1 MKFIKILLLS
11 AILSSRIFA
20 CALCALYTPTAH
32 VSITPAAQDGRI
44 VSLHF
49 SWLFSKNFTD
59 VIMQTYDIN
68 SNGKLESDELA
79 EITKAMTDYLE
90 PKNYLCEAE
99 FYDQAPKN
107 AKPALSN
114 LVGTQIKGNFKNA
127 KSLIKKGKL
136 AFEFDQKVGFELRND
151 RVLKISINDDQ
162 GFFNFKMLDEKPINL
177 GEGFVAKPNSNLA
190 TTFIE
195 FSGEKPKIADKKP
208 LDRGVPTA
216 DAEQIDLGAGEQ
228 SLIALE
234 EEKLAI
240 DKQVKQLGVGRSHQ
254 RSVGDIVSDATA
266 EAQKNA
272 AASDTLAQIN
282 KAGAAKDAAQ
292 AKNDR
297 SNSNLLGGEG
307 SASAPQKSGGA
318 SSAASGEIN
327 LAKSRDLDE
336 ISSALGKNGSSAA
349 LAKSNAGSVNL
360 AQNAQ
365 NGDASNSA
373 ASSSGSANL
382 TQSSDKDT
390 DKFHA
395 SSVSGPSGS
404 AQEGAGEAT
413 RLKENTANGAQE
425 IKGGLID
432 GEDVA
437 NEPQDEVIS
446 NEPHEET
453 ALGFVAQKTVDFMKS
468 LKTAFRAS
476 SEQASASTILWVLAL
491 SFIYGFFHAAGPGHA
506 KLLTASYFLAHGGSY
521 VKAFGFALKIGLLHV
536 LGALVL
542 VSASMFVLQNV
553 AGLVSAN
560 SASITTKI
568 SALLIIV
575 ITALIIYDKARRVRS
590 GARHDAGCSCAACA
604 SSAYGASA
612 GLKGAGA
619 ASAKNVADAASKTY
633 KFSEFKAFSADA
645 ASPSDAKNSYGAL
658 NLRGTS
664 LGLKENRVAS
674 ELAERS
680 NFTNSNPPRNSAV
693 SNGGERGRE
702 WLIAL
707 AAALV
712 PCPGTIL
719 IFVLAFSLGSFALSV
734 ASALFIGL
742 GMSVVIFLA
751 ALFGAKANELSST
764 KRLVGLKLYVE
775 FAGLFVMFGLGI
787 FMYFISDRMSVL

>member
-11 AILSSRIFA
+11 AIFSSRIFA

-32 VSITPAAQDGRI
+32 VSITPVAQDGKI

-49 SWLFSKNFTD
+49 SWLFSQNFTD

-68 SNGKLESDELA
+68 SNGKLENSELA
-79 EITKAMTDYLE
+79 EITKAMTDYLT

-127 KSLIKKGKL
+127 ISLVKKGRL
-136 AFEFDQKVGFELRND
+136 VFEFDQKVGFELQNN

-162 GFFNFKMLDEKPINL
+162 GFFNFKMLDDKPINL

-208 LDRGVPTA
+208 PISGAPNS
-216 DAEQIDLGAGEQ
+216 DLAQDDLASSQQ
-228 SLIALE
+228 SLAGSE
-234 EEKLAI
+234 DKLAQSRQT
-240 DKQVKQLGVGRSHQ
+240 KPNASSARRSNQ
-254 RSVGDIVSDATA
+254 RSVGDIVSEAAA
-266 EAQKNA
+266 EAQKNI
-272 AASDTLAQIN
+272 AASDALAQIN
-282 KAGAAKDAAQ
+282 KTAKKDAQ
-292 AKNDR
+292 AKD
-297 SNSNLLGGEG
+297 GP
-307 SASAPQKSGGA
+307 A
-318 SSAASGEIN
+318 
-327 LAKSRDLDE
+327 
-336 ISSALGKNGSSAA
+336 
-349 LAKSNAGSVNL
+349 
-360 AQNAQ
+360 
-365 NGDASNSA
+365 NSA
-373 ASSSGSANL
+373 ASVDKDAGENFAARRDNSLNSTQNFATPPEESSLNLVQNSASKNGAASGSSDI
-382 TQSSDKDT
+382 SSEQHK
-390 DKFHA
+390 
-395 SSVSGPSGS
+395 
-404 AQEGAGEAT
+404 
-413 RLKENTANGAQE
+413 
-425 IKGGLID
+425 
-432 GEDVA
+432 
-437 NEPQDEVIS
+437 
-446 NEPHEET
+446 ET
-453 ALGFVAQKTVDFMKS
+453 ALGFVAQKTMDFMKS

-476 SEQASASTILWVLAL
+476 SEHASASTILWVLAL

-553 AGLVSAN
+553 AGIVSAN

-568 SALLIIV
+568 SALLIII

-590 GARHDAGCSCAACA
+590 GAGHDAGCSCAACA
-604 SSAYGASA
+604 SAANTAETDAHLKNTAFANA
-612 GLKGAGA
+612 GNSAGA
-619 ASAKNVADAASKTY
+619 ASKSY
-633 KFSEFKAFSADA
+633 KFSKFNIQSGESAQYLDTQNLDA
-645 ASPSDAKNSYGAL
+645 ATAELNSDSNLAANLEENSSSQNKQKQTL
-658 NLRGTS
+658 NS
-664 LGLKENRVAS
+664 
-674 ELAERS
+674 
-680 NFTNSNPPRNSAV
+680 TNSKNQTSSRSLQNGATG
-693 SNGGERGRE
+693 GGERGRE

-734 ASALFIGL
+734 ASALFIGF

-751 ALFGAKANELSST
+751 ALFGAKANELSS
-764 KRLVGLKLYVE
+764 KRLVSLKLYIE

-787 FMYFISDRMSVL
+787 FMYFISDTLRIL

>member
-11 AILSSRIFA
+11 AIFSSRIFA

-32 VSITPAAQDGRI
+32 VSITPVAQDGKI

-49 SWLFSKNFTD
+49 SWLFSQNFTD

-68 SNGKLESDELA
+68 SNGKLENSELT
-79 EITKAMTDYLE
+79 EITKAMTDYLT

-127 KSLIKKGKL
+127 ISLVKKGRL
-136 AFEFDQKVGFELRND
+136 VFEFDQKVGFELRNG

-162 GFFNFKMLDEKPINL
+162 GFFNFKMLDDKPINL

-208 LDRGVPTA
+208 LISSAPNS
-216 DAEQIDLGAGEQ
+216 DLAQYDLASSEQ
-228 SLIALE
+228 SLASSE
-234 EEKLAI
+234 DKLAQGGQ
-240 DKQVKQLGVGRSHQ
+240 DKPNASSARRSNQ
-254 RSVGDIVSDATA
+254 RSVGDIVSEATA
-266 EAQKNA
+266 QAQKNI
-272 AASDTLAQIN
+272 AASDALAQIN
-282 KAGAAKDAAQ
+282 KAAKKNAQ
-292 AKNDR
+292 AKGGPVNSDR
-297 SNSNLLGGEG
+297 LNSESLEAAAKNSENAAPLGDNSNLAQNGGDR
-307 SASAPQKSGGA
+307 SAEINFNKSTN
-318 SSAASGEIN
+318 SAAPADKGAGENFAARRDNSLNSAHSTQN
-327 LAKSRDLDE
+327 LATPPEESSLNLEQNSTSKNGATSGSDE
-336 ISSALGKNGSSAA
+336 ISSEQHKE
-349 LAKSNAGSVNL
+349 
-360 AQNAQ
+360 
-365 NGDASNSA
+365 
-373 ASSSGSANL
+373 
-382 TQSSDKDT
+382 
-390 DKFHA
+390 
-395 SSVSGPSGS
+395 VS
-404 AQEGAGEAT
+404 
-413 RLKENTANGAQE
+413 
-425 IKGGLID
+425 
-432 GEDVA
+432 
-437 NEPQDEVIS
+437 
-446 NEPHEET
+446 
-453 ALGFVAQKTVDFMKS
+453 LGFVAQKTMDFMKS

-476 SEQASASTILWVLAL
+476 SEHASASTILWVLAL

-553 AGLVSAN
+553 AGIVSAN

-575 ITALIIYDKARRVRS
+575 ITALIIYDKVRRVRS
-590 GARHDAGCSCAACA
+590 GVSHDAGCSCAACA
-604 SSAYGASA
+604 SAANTAETDAHLKNTAFTNA
-612 GLKGAGA
+612 GD
-619 ASAKNVADAASKTY
+619 SADAASKSY
-633 KFSEFKAFSADA
+633 KFSKFNIQSGESAQYLDTQNLGA
-645 ASPSDAKNSYGAL
+645 TTAELNSDSNLTASLEENSSSQNGQKQAL
-658 NLRGTS
+658 NSANLKNQTS
-664 LGLKENRVAS
+664 S
-674 ELAERS
+674 RS
-680 NFTNSNPPRNSAV
+680 LQNGATG
-693 SNGGERGRE
+693 GGEKGRE

-734 ASALFIGL
+734 ASALFIGF

-751 ALFGAKANELSST
+751 ALFGAKANELSS
-764 KRLVGLKLYVE
+764 KRLVSLKLYIE

-787 FMYFISDRMSVL
+787 FMYFISDTLRIL

>member
-1 MKFIKILLLS
+1 MKFIKILILS
-11 AILSSRIFA
+11 AIFSSRIFA

-32 VSITPAAQDGRI
+32 VSITPVAQDGKI

-49 SWLFSKNFTD
+49 SWLFSQNFTD

-68 SNGKLESDELA
+68 SNGKLENSELA
-79 EITKAMTDYLE
+79 EITKAMTDYLT

-127 KSLIKKGKL
+127 ISLVKKGRL
-136 AFEFDQKVGFELRND
+136 VFEFDQKVGFELHNN

-162 GFFNFKMLDEKPINL
+162 GFFNFKMLDDKPINL

-208 LDRGVPTA
+208 PISSA
-216 DAEQIDLGAGEQ
+216 PNSDLAQDSLASSEQ
-228 SLIALE
+228 SLVDSE
-234 EEKLAI
+234 DKLAQGGQA
-240 DKQVKQLGVGRSHQ
+240 KPNSSSARRSNQ
-254 RSVGDIVSDATA
+254 RSVGDIVSEAAA
-266 EAQKNA
+266 EAQKNI

-282 KAGAAKDAAQ
+282 KATKKDVQ
-292 AKNDR
+292 AKGGPV
-297 SNSNLLGGEG
+297 NSATLTD
-307 SASAPQKSGGA
+307 KGA
-318 SSAASGEIN
+318 GQN
-327 LAKSRDLDE
+327 LAARRDNSLNSAHSTRNFATPSE
-336 ISSALGKNGSSAA
+336 ESSL
-349 LAKSNAGSVNL
+349 NL
-360 AQNAQ
+360 AQNNADK
-365 NGDASNSA
+365 NGA
-373 ASSSGSANL
+373 ASDSDNISSE
-382 TQSSDKDT
+382 QHK
-390 DKFHA
+390 
-395 SSVSGPSGS
+395 
-404 AQEGAGEAT
+404 
-413 RLKENTANGAQE
+413 
-425 IKGGLID
+425 
-432 GEDVA
+432 
-437 NEPQDEVIS
+437 
-446 NEPHEET
+446 ET
-453 ALGFVAQKTVDFMKS
+453 ALGFVAQKTMDFMKS

-476 SEQASASTILWVLAL
+476 SEHASASTILWVLAL

-553 AGLVSAN
+553 AGIVSAN

-590 GARHDAGCSCAACA
+590 GAHHDAGCSCAACA
-604 SSAYGASA
+604 SAANTAETDAHLKNTAFANTRNSAH
-612 GLKGAGA
+612 
-619 ASAKNVADAASKTY
+619 AASKSY
-633 KFSEFKAFSADA
+633 KFSKFNIQNGESAQYLDA
-645 ASPSDAKNSYGAL
+645 ENSGAATAELNSDSNLTANLEENSSSQNGKKQAL
-658 NLRGTS
+658 NSTNFKKQTS
-664 LGLKENRVAS
+664 S
-674 ELAERS
+674 RS
-680 NFTNSNPPRNSAV
+680 LQNGATS
-693 SNGGERGRE
+693 GGEKGRE

-734 ASALFIGL
+734 ASALFIGF

-751 ALFGAKANELSST
+751 ALFGAKANELSS
-764 KRLVGLKLYVE
+764 KRLVSLKLYIE
-775 FAGLFVMFGLGI
+775 FAGLFMMFGLGV
-787 FMYFISDRMSVL
+787 FMYFISDTLRIL

>member
-1 MKFIKILLLS
+1 MKFIKILILS
-11 AILSSRIFA
+11 AIFSSRIFA

-32 VSITPAAQDGRI
+32 VSITPVAQDGKI

-49 SWLFSKNFTD
+49 SWLFSQNFTD

-68 SNGKLESDELA
+68 SNGKLENSELA
-79 EITKAMTDYLE
+79 EITKAMTDYLS

-127 KSLIKKGKL
+127 ISLVKRGRL
-136 AFEFDQKVGFELRND
+136 VFEFDQKVGFELRNG

-162 GFFNFKMLDEKPINL
+162 GFFNFKMLDDKPINL

-195 FSGEKPKIADKKP
+195 FSGEKPKIADKKSP
-208 LDRGVPTA
+208 ISSAPNS
-216 DAEQIDLGAGEQ
+216 DLAQDSLASSEQ
-228 SLIALE
+228 SLAGSE
-234 EEKLAI
+234 DKLAQGGQG
-240 DKQVKQLGVGRSHQ
+240 KPNASSARRSNQ
-254 RSVGDIVSDATA
+254 RSVGDIVSEAAA
-266 EAQKNA
+266 EAQKNI

-282 KAGAAKDAAQ
+282 KAAKKNAQ
-292 AKNDR
+292 AKGGPANSDR
-297 SNSNLLGGEG
+297 LKSESLEAAAKNSENAAPLGDNSNLAQNGGDRSAAINFNKSTNSAAPVDKGVSENFAARRDNSLNSAHSTQNLVTPPEESSLNLAQN
-307 SASAPQKSGGA
+307 SASKNGA
-318 SSAASGEIN
+318 TSDS
-327 LAKSRDLDE
+327 DE
-336 ISSALGKNGSSAA
+336 ISSEQHKE
-349 LAKSNAGSVNL
+349 
-360 AQNAQ
+360 
-365 NGDASNSA
+365 
-373 ASSSGSANL
+373 
-382 TQSSDKDT
+382 
-390 DKFHA
+390 
-395 SSVSGPSGS
+395 VS
-404 AQEGAGEAT
+404 
-413 RLKENTANGAQE
+413 
-425 IKGGLID
+425 
-432 GEDVA
+432 
-437 NEPQDEVIS
+437 
-446 NEPHEET
+446 
-453 ALGFVAQKTVDFMKS
+453 LGFVAQKTMDFMKS

-476 SEQASASTILWVLAL
+476 SEHASASTILWVLAL

-553 AGLVSAN
+553 AGIVSAN

-590 GARHDAGCSCAACA
+590 GVSHDAGCSCAACA
-604 SSAYGASA
+604 SVAKTAETDARLKNTAFANAGNSAH
-612 GLKGAGA
+612 
-619 ASAKNVADAASKTY
+619 AASKSY
-633 KFSEFKAFSADA
+633 KFSKFSIQSGESAQYLDTENLGA
-645 ASPSDAKNSYGAL
+645 ATAELNSDSNLAANLQKNSSSQNEQKKAL
-658 NLRGTS
+658 NSANFKNQTS
-664 LGLKENRVAS
+664 S
-674 ELAERS
+674 RS
-680 NFTNSNPPRNSAV
+680 LQNGATG
-693 SNGGERGRE
+693 GGEKGRE

-734 ASALFIGL
+734 ASALFIGF

-751 ALFGAKANELSST
+751 ALFGAKANELSS
-764 KRLVGLKLYVE
+764 KRLVSLKLYVE
-775 FAGLFVMFGLGI
+775 FLGLFVMFGLGI
-787 FMYFISDRMSVL
+787 FMYFLSDNLRVL

>member
-11 AILSSRIFA
+11 AIFSSRIFA

-32 VSITPAAQDGRI
+32 VSITPVAQDGKI

-49 SWLFSKNFTD
+49 SWLFSQNFTD

-68 SNGKLESDELA
+68 SNGKLENSELA
-79 EITKAMTDYLE
+79 EITKAMTDYLT

-127 KSLIKKGKL
+127 ISLVKKGRL
-136 AFEFDQKVGFELRND
+136 VFEFDQKVGFELRNN

-162 GFFNFKMLDEKPINL
+162 GFFNFKMLDDKPINL

-195 FSGEKPKIADKKP
+195 FSGEKPKIADKKLP
-208 LDRGVPTA
+208 ISSAPNS
-216 DAEQIDLGAGEQ
+216 DLAQDSLASSEQ
-228 SLIALE
+228 SLADSE
-234 EEKLAI
+234 NKLAQGGQA
-240 DKQVKQLGVGRSHQ
+240 KPNSSSARRSNQ
-254 RSVGDIVSDATA
+254 RSVGDIVSEATA
-266 EAQKNA
+266 EAQKNI

-282 KAGAAKDAAQ
+282 KAAKKDAQ
-292 AKNDR
+292 AKG
-297 SNSNLLGGEG
+297 SPANSAAPEDKGVSENFAARRDNSLNSAHSTQNLATPPEESSLNLARN
-307 SASAPQKSGGA
+307 SASKNGA
-318 SSAASGEIN
+318 TSDS
-327 LAKSRDLDE
+327 DE
-336 ISSALGKNGSSAA
+336 ISSEQHKE
-349 LAKSNAGSVNL
+349 
-360 AQNAQ
+360 
-365 NGDASNSA
+365 
-373 ASSSGSANL
+373 
-382 TQSSDKDT
+382 
-390 DKFHA
+390 
-395 SSVSGPSGS
+395 VS
-404 AQEGAGEAT
+404 
-413 RLKENTANGAQE
+413 
-425 IKGGLID
+425 
-432 GEDVA
+432 
-437 NEPQDEVIS
+437 
-446 NEPHEET
+446 
-453 ALGFVAQKTVDFMKS
+453 LGFVAQKTMDFMKS

-476 SEQASASTILWVLAL
+476 SEHASASTILWVLAL

-590 GARHDAGCSCAACA
+590 GAGHDAGCSCAACA
-604 SSAYGASA
+604 SAANTAETDAHLKNTAFANA
-612 GLKGAGA
+612 GDSAGA
-619 ASAKNVADAASKTY
+619 ASKSY
-633 KFSEFKAFSADA
+633 KFSKFKTPSGESAQYL
-645 ASPSDAKNSYGAL
+645 DAKNLGAATAESNSDSNLAANLEENSSSQNEQKQAL
-658 NLRGTS
+658 NSANLKNQTS
-664 LGLKENRVAS
+664 S
-674 ELAERS
+674 RS
-680 NFTNSNPPRNSAV
+680 LQNGATY
-693 SNGGERGRE
+693 GGERGRE

-734 ASALFIGL
+734 ASALFIGF

-751 ALFGAKANELSST
+751 ALFGAKANELSS
-764 KRLVGLKLYVE
+764 KRLISLKLYVE
-775 FAGLFVMFGLGI
+775 FAGLFVMFGLGV
-787 FMYFISDRMSVL
+787 FMYFISDTLRIL

>member
-11 AILSSRIFA
+11 AIFSSRIFA

-32 VSITPAAQDGRI
+32 VSITPVAQDGKI

-49 SWLFSKNFTD
+49 SWLFSQNFTD

-68 SNGKLESDELA
+68 SNGKLENSELA
-79 EITKAMTDYLE
+79 EITKAMTDYLT

-127 KSLIKKGKL
+127 ISLVKKGRL
-136 AFEFDQKVGFELRND
+136 VFEFDQKVGFELQNN

-162 GFFNFKMLDEKPINL
+162 GFFNFKMLDDKPINL

-208 LDRGVPTA
+208 PISSAPNSDLAQSGVA
-216 DAEQIDLGAGEQ
+216 SSEQ
-228 SLIALE
+228 SLAGSE
-234 EEKLAI
+234 DKLAQGEQT
-240 DKQVKQLGVGRSHQ
+240 KPNASSARRTNQ
-254 RSVGDIVSDATA
+254 RSVGDIVSEAAA
-266 EAQKNA
+266 EAQKNI

-282 KAGAAKDAAQ
+282 KAAKKDAQ
-292 AKNDR
+292 AKGDPV
-297 SNSNLLGGEG
+297 NSAEPADKDAGKNLTARRDNSLN
-307 SASAPQKSGGA
+307 SAHSTQ
-318 SSAASGEIN
+318 N
-327 LAKSRDLDE
+327 LATPPE
-336 ISSALGKNGSSAA
+336 ESSL
-349 LAKSNAGSVNL
+349 NL
-360 AQNAQ
+360 AQNSASK
-365 NGDASNSA
+365 NGA
-373 ASSSGSANL
+373 ASGSGDISSEP
-382 TQSSDKDT
+382 QK
-390 DKFHA
+390 
-395 SSVSGPSGS
+395 
-404 AQEGAGEAT
+404 EAT
-413 RLKENTANGAQE
+413 
-425 IKGGLID
+425 
-432 GEDVA
+432 
-437 NEPQDEVIS
+437 
-446 NEPHEET
+446 
-453 ALGFVAQKTVDFMKS
+453 LGFVAQKTMDFMKS

-476 SEQASASTILWVLAL
+476 SEHASASTILWVLAL

-590 GARHDAGCSCAACA
+590 GVSHDAGCSCAACA
-604 SSAYGASA
+604 SAANTAETGARLKNTAFTNAGDSAH
-612 GLKGAGA
+612 
-619 ASAKNVADAASKTY
+619 AASKSY
-633 KFSEFKAFSADA
+633 KFSKFSTQSGKSAQYL
-645 ASPSDAKNSYGAL
+645 DAKNLGAAAESNSDLNLNGNPEENSSSQNEQKQAL
-658 NLRGTS
+658 NSANLKKQTS
-664 LGLKENRVAS
+664 S
-674 ELAERS
+674 RS
-680 NFTNSNPPRNSAV
+680 LQNGATS
-693 SNGGERGRE
+693 GGEKGRE

-751 ALFGAKANELSST
+751 ALFGAKANELSS
-764 KRLVGLKLYVE
+764 KRLVSLKLYIE
-775 FAGLFVMFGLGI
+775 FAGLFVMFGLGV
-787 FMYFISDRMSVL
+787 FMYFISDTLRIL

>member
-11 AILSSRIFA
+11 AIFSSRIFA

-32 VSITPAAQDGRI
+32 VSITPVAQDGKI

-49 SWLFSKNFTD
+49 SWLFSQNFTD

-68 SNGKLESDELA
+68 SNGKLENSELA
-79 EITKAMTDYLE
+79 EITKAMTDYLT

-127 KSLIKKGKL
+127 ISLVKKGRL
-136 AFEFDQKVGFELRND
+136 VFEFDQKVGFELRNN

-162 GFFNFKMLDEKPINL
+162 GFFNFKMLDDKPINL

-208 LDRGVPTA
+208 PISSVPNS
-216 DAEQIDLGAGEQ
+216 DLAQDSLASSQQ
-228 SLIALE
+228 SLAGSE
-234 EEKLAI
+234 DKLA
-240 DKQVKQLGVGRSHQ
+240 QGRQTKPNASSARRSNQ
-254 RSVGDIVSDATA
+254 RSVGDIVSEAAA
-266 EAQKNA
+266 EAQKNI
-272 AASDTLAQIN
+272 AASDALAQIN
-282 KAGAAKDAAQ
+282 KAAKKDAQ
-292 AKNDR
+292 AKGGPA
-297 SNSNLLGGEG
+297 NSTALADKGAGENFAARRDNSLN
-307 SASAPQKSGGA
+307 SAHSTQ
-318 SSAASGEIN
+318 N
-327 LAKSRDLDE
+327 LATPPE
-336 ISSALGKNGSSAA
+336 ESSL
-349 LAKSNAGSVNL
+349 NL
-360 AQNAQ
+360 AQNSADK
-365 NGDASNSA
+365 NGA
-373 ASSSGSANL
+373 ASDSDNISSE
-382 TQSSDKDT
+382 QHK
-390 DKFHA
+390 
-395 SSVSGPSGS
+395 
-404 AQEGAGEAT
+404 
-413 RLKENTANGAQE
+413 
-425 IKGGLID
+425 
-432 GEDVA
+432 
-437 NEPQDEVIS
+437 
-446 NEPHEET
+446 ET
-453 ALGFVAQKTVDFMKS
+453 ALGFVAQKTMDFMKS

-476 SEQASASTILWVLAL
+476 SEHASASTILWVLAL

-553 AGLVSAN
+553 AGIVSAN

-590 GARHDAGCSCAACA
+590 GAHHDAGCSCAACA
-604 SSAYGASA
+604 SAANTAETDAHLKNTAFANA
-612 GLKGAGA
+612 GNSAGA
-619 ASAKNVADAASKTY
+619 ASKSY
-633 KFSEFKAFSADA
+633 KFSKFKTPSGESAQYLDTENSGA
-645 ASPSDAKNSYGAL
+645 ATEELNSNS
-658 NLRGTS
+658 NLTANCD
-664 LGLKENRVAS
+664 ENAS
-674 ELAERS
+674 ENAQNEVS
-680 NFTNSNPPRNSAV
+680 NFINSKAAAHKTSSRSLQNGATD
-693 SNGGERGRE
+693 GGEKGRE

-734 ASALFIGL
+734 ASALFIGF

-751 ALFGAKANELSST
+751 ALFGAKANELSS
-764 KRLVGLKLYVE
+764 KQLVSLKLYIE
-775 FAGLFVMFGLGI
+775 FAGLFVMFGLGV
-787 FMYFISDRMSVL
+787 FMYFISDTLRIL

>member
-11 AILSSRIFA
+11 AIFSSRIFA

-32 VSITPAAQDGRI
+32 VSITPVAQDGKI

-49 SWLFSKNFTD
+49 SWLFSQNFTD

-68 SNGKLESDELA
+68 SNGKLENSELA
-79 EITKAMTDYLE
+79 EITKAMTDYLT

-127 KSLIKKGKL
+127 ISLVKKGRL
-136 AFEFDQKVGFELRND
+136 MFEFDQKVGFELRNN

-162 GFFNFKMLDEKPINL
+162 GFFNFKMLDDKPINL

-208 LDRGVPTA
+208 PISSA
-216 DAEQIDLGAGEQ
+216 PNSDLAQDSLASSQQ
-228 SLIALE
+228 SLAGSE
-234 EEKLAI
+234 SKLAQSEQT
-240 DKQVKQLGVGRSHQ
+240 KPNASSARRSNQ
-254 RSVGDIVSDATA
+254 RSVGDIVSEAAA
-266 EAQKNA
+266 EAQKNI

-282 KAGAAKDAAQ
+282 KAAKKDAQ
-292 AKNDR
+292 AKGGPA
-297 SNSNLLGGEG
+297 NSTAPAYKGVSENFAAIRDDSLN
-307 SASAPQKSGGA
+307 SAHSTQ
-318 SSAASGEIN
+318 N
-327 LAKSRDLDE
+327 LATPPDE
-336 ISSALGKNGSSAA
+336 SSL
-349 LAKSNAGSVNL
+349 NL
-360 AQNAQ
+360 AQNSASK
-365 NGDASNSA
+365 NGA
-373 ASSSGSANL
+373 ASGSGEISSE
-382 TQSSDKDT
+382 QHD
-390 DKFHA
+390 
-395 SSVSGPSGS
+395 
-404 AQEGAGEAT
+404 
-413 RLKENTANGAQE
+413 
-425 IKGGLID
+425 
-432 GEDVA
+432 
-437 NEPQDEVIS
+437 
-446 NEPHEET
+446 ET
-453 ALGFVAQKTVDFMKS
+453 ALGFVAQKTMDFMKS

-476 SEQASASTILWVLAL
+476 SEHASASTILWVLAL

-553 AGLVSAN
+553 AGIVSAN

-590 GARHDAGCSCAACA
+590 GAHHDAGCSCAACA
-604 SSAYGASA
+604 SAANTSETGAHLKNTAFTNAGDSAH
-612 GLKGAGA
+612 
-619 ASAKNVADAASKTY
+619 AASKSY
-633 KFSEFKAFSADA
+633 KFSKFNIQSDESAQHLDTE
-645 ASPSDAKNSYGAL
+645 NSGATTAELNSNL
-658 NLRGTS
+658 NLNAS
-664 LGLKENRVAS
+664 LEENS
-674 ELAERS
+674 SSQNKQKQTL
-680 NFTNSNPPRNSAV
+680 NSANLKNQT
-693 SNGGERGRE
+693 SSHSLQNGATYGGERGRE

-719 IFVLAFSLGSFALSV
+719 IFVLAFSLGSFVLSV
-734 ASALFIGL
+734 ASALFIGF

-751 ALFGAKANELSST
+751 ALFGAKANELSS
-764 KRLVGLKLYVE
+764 KRLVSLKLYVE
-775 FAGLFVMFGLGI
+775 FLGLFVMFGLGI
-787 FMYFISDRMSVL
+787 FMYFISDSLRIL

>member
-11 AILSSRIFA
+11 AIFSSRIFA

-32 VSITPAAQDGRI
+32 VSITPVAQDGKI

-49 SWLFSKNFTD
+49 SWLFSQNFTD

-68 SNGKLESDELA
+68 SNGKLENSELV
-79 EITKAMTDYLE
+79 EITKAMTDYLT

-127 KSLIKKGKL
+127 ISLVKKGRL
-136 AFEFDQKVGFELRND
+136 VFEFDQKVGFELRNG

-162 GFFNFKMLDEKPINL
+162 GFFNFKMLDDKPINL

-208 LDRGVPTA
+208 PISGAPNS
-216 DAEQIDLGAGEQ
+216 DLTQSELTSSEQ
-228 SLIALE
+228 SLAGSE
-234 EEKLAI
+234 DKLAQGGQG
-240 DKQVKQLGVGRSHQ
+240 KPNASSARRSNQ
-254 RSVGDIVSDATA
+254 RSVGDIVSEAA
-266 EAQKNA
+266 VEAQKNI
-272 AASDTLAQIN
+272 AASDALAQIN
-282 KAGAAKDAAQ
+282 KAAKKDAQ
-292 AKNDR
+292 AKGGPA
-297 SNSNLLGGEG
+297 NSTAPADKGAGENFAAIRDNSLNSAHSTQNLATPPEESSLNLAQN
-307 SASAPQKSGGA
+307 SASKNGA
-318 SSAASGEIN
+318 TSDS
-327 LAKSRDLDE
+327 DE
-336 ISSALGKNGSSAA
+336 ISSEQHKE
-349 LAKSNAGSVNL
+349 
-360 AQNAQ
+360 
-365 NGDASNSA
+365 
-373 ASSSGSANL
+373 
-382 TQSSDKDT
+382 
-390 DKFHA
+390 
-395 SSVSGPSGS
+395 VS
-404 AQEGAGEAT
+404 
-413 RLKENTANGAQE
+413 
-425 IKGGLID
+425 
-432 GEDVA
+432 
-437 NEPQDEVIS
+437 
-446 NEPHEET
+446 
-453 ALGFVAQKTVDFMKS
+453 LGFVAQKTMDFMKS

-476 SEQASASTILWVLAL
+476 SEHASASTILWVLAL

-521 VKAFGFALKIGLLHV
+521 IKAFGFALKIGLLHV

-553 AGLVSAN
+553 AGIVSAN

-590 GARHDAGCSCAACA
+590 GAHHNTGCSCAACA
-604 SSAYGASA
+604 SAANTAETDVRLKNTAFTNARDSAH
-612 GLKGAGA
+612 
-619 ASAKNVADAASKTY
+619 AASKSY
-633 KFSEFKAFSADA
+633 KFSKFNIQSGESAQYL
-645 ASPSDAKNSYGAL
+645 DAKNLGATAAESNSDLNLNENPEENSPSQNEQKQAL
-658 NLRGTS
+658 NSANLKNQTS
-664 LGLKENRVAS
+664 SRSLQNGAS
-674 ELAERS
+674 G
-680 NFTNSNPPRNSAV
+680 
-693 SNGGERGRE
+693 GGEKGRE

-734 ASALFIGL
+734 ASALFIGF

-751 ALFGAKANELSST
+751 ALFGAKANELSS
-764 KRLVGLKLYVE
+764 KRLVSLKLYVE
-775 FAGLFVMFGLGI
+775 FAGLFVMFGLGV
-787 FMYFISDRMSVL
+787 FMYFISDTLRIL

>member
-11 AILSSRIFA
+11 AIFSSRIFA

-32 VSITPAAQDGRI
+32 VSITPVAQDGKI

-49 SWLFSKNFTD
+49 SWLFSQNFTD

-68 SNGKLESDELA
+68 SNGKLENSELA
-79 EITKAMTDYLE
+79 EITKAMTDYLT

-127 KSLIKKGKL
+127 ISLVKKGRL
-136 AFEFDQKVGFELRND
+136 VFEFDQKVGFELRNN

-162 GFFNFKMLDEKPINL
+162 GFFNFKMLDDKPINL

-208 LDRGVPTA
+208 PISSALNS
-216 DAEQIDLGAGEQ
+216 DLARDGLVSSEQ
-228 SLIALE
+228 SLVDSE
-234 EEKLAI
+234 DKLAQGGQA
-240 DKQVKQLGVGRSHQ
+240 KPNASSARRSNQ
-254 RSVGDIVSDATA
+254 RSVGDIVSEAAA
-266 EAQKNA
+266 EAQKNI
-272 AASDTLAQIN
+272 AASDTIAQIN
-282 KAGAAKDAAQ
+282 KAAKKDAQ
-292 AKNDR
+292 AK
-297 SNSNLLGGEG
+297 GGP
-307 SASAPQKSGGA
+307 ANSAP
-318 SSAASGEIN
+318 SADKDAGQN
-327 LAKSRDLDE
+327 LAARRDNSLN
-336 ISSALGKNGSSAA
+336 SAHSTQN
-349 LAKSNAGSVNL
+349 LATPPEESPLNL
-360 AQNAQ
+360 AQNNASK
-365 NGDASNSA
+365 NGA
-373 ASSSGSANL
+373 AFDSDNISSEP
-382 TQSSDKDT
+382 QK
-390 DKFHA
+390 
-395 SSVSGPSGS
+395 
-404 AQEGAGEAT
+404 EAT
-413 RLKENTANGAQE
+413 
-425 IKGGLID
+425 
-432 GEDVA
+432 
-437 NEPQDEVIS
+437 
-446 NEPHEET
+446 
-453 ALGFVAQKTVDFMKS
+453 LGFVAQKTMDFMKS

-476 SEQASASTILWVLAL
+476 SEHASASTILWVLAL

-590 GARHDAGCSCAACA
+590 GTHHDTGCSCAACA
-604 SSAYGASA
+604 SAANTAGTDAHLKNTAFTNAGDSAY
-612 GLKGAGA
+612 
-619 ASAKNVADAASKTY
+619 AASKSY
-633 KFSEFKAFSADA
+633 KFSKFNIQSGESAQYLDTENSGTA
-645 ASPSDAKNSYGAL
+645 AAESNSDL
-658 NLRGTS
+658 NLNENSEENSPNQNEQKKS
-664 LGLKENRVAS
+664 L
-674 ELAERS
+674 
-680 NFTNSNPPRNSAV
+680 NFTNFKNQTSSRSLQNGATS
-693 SNGGERGRE
+693 GGEKGHE

-734 ASALFIGL
+734 ASALFIGF

-751 ALFGAKANELSST
+751 ALFGAKANELSS
-764 KRLVGLKLYVE
+764 KRLVSLKLYIE
-775 FAGLFVMFGLGI
+775 FAGLFVMFGLGV
-787 FMYFISDRMSVL
+787 FMYFISDTLRIL

>member
-1 MKFIKILLLS
+1 MKFIKILILS
-11 AILSSRIFA
+11 AIFSSRIFA

-32 VSITPAAQDGRI
+32 VSITPVAQDGKI

-49 SWLFSKNFTD
+49 SWLFSQNFTD

-68 SNGKLESDELA
+68 SNGKLENSELA
-79 EITKAMTDYLE
+79 EITKAMTDYLT

-127 KSLIKKGKL
+127 ISLVKKGRL
-136 AFEFDQKVGFELRND
+136 VFEFDQKVGFELRNG

-162 GFFNFKMLDEKPINL
+162 GFFNFKMLDDKPINL

-208 LDRGVPTA
+208 PISGAPNS
-216 DAEQIDLGAGEQ
+216 DLTQSELTSSEQ
-228 SLIALE
+228 SLAGSE
-234 EEKLAI
+234 DKLAQGGQG
-240 DKQVKQLGVGRSHQ
+240 KPNASSARRSNQ
-254 RSVGDIVSDATA
+254 RSVGDIVSEAA
-266 EAQKNA
+266 VEAQKNI
-272 AASDTLAQIN
+272 AASDALAQIN
-282 KAGAAKDAAQ
+282 KASKKDAQ
-292 AKNDR
+292 AKGDPANSDR
-297 SNSNLLGGEG
+297 LSSESLKVAAKNGENAAASLGDDSNLAQN
-307 SASAPQKSGGA
+307 SASKNG
-318 SSAASGEIN
+318 AASD
-327 LAKSRDLDE
+327 SDE
-336 ISSALGKNGSSAA
+336 ISSEQHKE
-349 LAKSNAGSVNL
+349 
-360 AQNAQ
+360 
-365 NGDASNSA
+365 
-373 ASSSGSANL
+373 
-382 TQSSDKDT
+382 
-390 DKFHA
+390 
-395 SSVSGPSGS
+395 VS
-404 AQEGAGEAT
+404 
-413 RLKENTANGAQE
+413 
-425 IKGGLID
+425 
-432 GEDVA
+432 
-437 NEPQDEVIS
+437 
-446 NEPHEET
+446 
-453 ALGFVAQKTVDFMKS
+453 LGFVAQKTMDFMKS

-476 SEQASASTILWVLAL
+476 SEHASASTILWVLAL

-553 AGLVSAN
+553 AGLVSTN

-590 GARHDAGCSCAACA
+590 SGTHHDASCSCAACA
-604 SSAYGASA
+604 SAANTAETDAHLKNTAFANTRDSAHT
-612 GLKGAGA
+612 
-619 ASAKNVADAASKTY
+619 ASKSY
-633 KFSEFKAFSADA
+633 KFSKFKTPSGESAQYLDTKNLGA
-645 ASPSDAKNSYGAL
+645 ATAELNSNSNLTASLEENLPNQNGQKQAL
-658 NLRGTS
+658 NSANLKNQTS
-664 LGLKENRVAS
+664 S
-674 ELAERS
+674 RS
-680 NFTNSNPPRNSAV
+680 LQNGATG
-693 SNGGERGRE
+693 GGEKGRE

-734 ASALFIGL
+734 ASALFIGF

-751 ALFGAKANELSST
+751 ALFGAKANELSS
-764 KRLVGLKLYVE
+764 KRLVSLKLYIE
-775 FAGLFVMFGLGI
+775 FAGLFVMFGLGV
-787 FMYFISDRMSVL
+787 FMYFISDTLRIL

>member
-11 AILSSRIFA
+11 AIFSSRIFA

-32 VSITPAAQDGRI
+32 VSITPVAQDGKI

-49 SWLFSKNFTD
+49 SWLFSQNFTD

-68 SNGKLESDELA
+68 SNGKLENSELA
-79 EITKAMTDYLE
+79 EITKAMTDYLT

-127 KSLIKKGKL
+127 ISLVKKGRL
-136 AFEFDQKVGFELRND
+136 VFEFDQKVGFELRNN

-162 GFFNFKMLDEKPINL
+162 GFFNFKMLDDKPINL

-195 FSGEKPKIADKKP
+195 FSGEKPKIADKKSP
-208 LDRGVPTA
+208 ISSAPNS
-216 DAEQIDLGAGEQ
+216 DLAQDGLVSSEQ
-228 SLIALE
+228 SLAGSE
-234 EEKLAI
+234 DKLAQGSQAKP
-240 DKQVKQLGVGRSHQ
+240 DASSARRSNQ
-254 RSVGDIVSDATA
+254 RSVGDIVSEAAA
-266 EAQKNA
+266 EAQKNI

-282 KAGAAKDAAQ
+282 KAAKKDAQ
-292 AKNDR
+292 AK
-297 SNSNLLGGEG
+297 G
-307 SASAPQKSGGA
+307 
-318 SSAASGEIN
+318 
-327 LAKSRDLDE
+327 
-336 ISSALGKNGSSAA
+336 
-349 LAKSNAGSVNL
+349 GSVNSTAPADKGVSENFAAGRGNSLNSAHSTQNFATPPVESSLNL
-360 AQNAQ
+360 AQNSASK
-365 NGDASNSA
+365 NGA
-373 ASSSGSANL
+373 ASDSDNISSEP
-382 TQSSDKDT
+382 QK
-390 DKFHA
+390 
-395 SSVSGPSGS
+395 
-404 AQEGAGEAT
+404 EAT
-413 RLKENTANGAQE
+413 
-425 IKGGLID
+425 
-432 GEDVA
+432 
-437 NEPQDEVIS
+437 
-446 NEPHEET
+446 
-453 ALGFVAQKTVDFMKS
+453 LGFVAQKTVDFMKS

-476 SEQASASTILWVLAL
+476 SEHASASTILWVLAL

-521 VKAFGFALKIGLLHV
+521 IKAFGFALKIGLLHV

-553 AGLVSAN
+553 AGIVSAN

-590 GARHDAGCSCAACA
+590 GSRHDVGCSCAACA
-604 SSAYGASA
+604 SAANTAETDAHLKNTAFANA
-612 GLKGAGA
+612 GDSAGA
-619 ASAKNVADAASKTY
+619 ASKSY
-633 KFSEFKAFSADA
+633 KFSKFNIQSGESAQYLDTQ
-645 ASPSDAKNSYGAL
+645 
-658 NLRGTS
+658 NLG
-664 LGLKENRVAS
+664 VAT
-674 ELAERS
+674 AEI
-680 NFTNSNPPRNSAV
+680 NSNSNLIASLEENSSSQNEQKKSLNSANLKNQT
-693 SNGGERGRE
+693 SSRSLQNGESGSGEKGRE

-734 ASALFIGL
+734 ASALFIGF

-751 ALFGAKANELSST
+751 ALFGAKANELSS
-764 KRLVGLKLYVE
+764 KRLVSLKLYIE
-775 FAGLFVMFGLGI
+775 FAGLFVMFGLGV
-787 FMYFISDRMSVL
+787 FMYFISDTLRIL

>member
-1 MKFIKILLLS
+1 MKFIKILILS
-11 AILSSRIFA
+11 AIFSSRIFA

-32 VSITPAAQDGRI
+32 VSITPVAQDGKI

-49 SWLFSKNFTD
+49 SWLFSQNFTD

-68 SNGKLESDELA
+68 SNGKLENSELA
-79 EITKAMTDYLE
+79 EITKAMTDYLT

-127 KSLIKKGKL
+127 ISLVKKGRL
-136 AFEFDQKVGFELRND
+136 VFEFDQKVGFELRNN

-162 GFFNFKMLDEKPINL
+162 GFFNFKMLDDKPINL

-208 LDRGVPTA
+208 PISSA
-216 DAEQIDLGAGEQ
+216 PNSDLAQDSLASSEQ
-228 SLIALE
+228 SLAGSE
-234 EEKLAI
+234 DKLAQGGQA
-240 DKQVKQLGVGRSHQ
+240 KPNSSSARRSNQ
-254 RSVGDIVSDATA
+254 RSVGDIVSEAAA
-266 EAQKNA
+266 EAQKNI
-272 AASDTLAQIN
+272 AASDTIAQIN
-282 KAGAAKDAAQ
+282 KAAKKDAQ
-292 AKNDR
+292 AKGGPANSDR
-297 SNSNLLGGEG
+297 LGSENLEAAAKNGENT
-307 SASAPQKSGGA
+307 
-318 SSAASGEIN
+318 AAS
-327 LAKSRDLDE
+327 
-336 ISSALGKNGSSAA
+336 LGDDS
-349 LAKSNAGSVNL
+349 NL
-360 AQNAQ
+360 AQNSASK
-365 NGDASNSA
+365 NGA
-373 ASSSGSANL
+373 ASDSDNISSEP
-382 TQSSDKDT
+382 QK
-390 DKFHA
+390 
-395 SSVSGPSGS
+395 
-404 AQEGAGEAT
+404 EAT
-413 RLKENTANGAQE
+413 
-425 IKGGLID
+425 
-432 GEDVA
+432 
-437 NEPQDEVIS
+437 
-446 NEPHEET
+446 
-453 ALGFVAQKTVDFMKS
+453 LGFVAQKTMDFMKS

-476 SEQASASTILWVLAL
+476 SEHASASTILWVLAL

-521 VKAFGFALKIGLLHV
+521 IKAFGFALKIGLLHV

-553 AGLVSAN
+553 AGLVSTN

-604 SSAYGASA
+604 SVAKTTEADSRLKNTAFANAENSAH
-612 GLKGAGA
+612 
-619 ASAKNVADAASKTY
+619 AASKSY
-633 KFSEFKAFSADA
+633 KFSKFKTPSGESAQYLDTKNLGDA
-645 ASPSDAKNSYGAL
+645 AAESNSDLNLNADLEENSPSQNEQKKAL
-658 NLRGTS
+658 NSTNFKNQTS
-664 LGLKENRVAS
+664 S
-674 ELAERS
+674 RS
-680 NFTNSNPPRNSAV
+680 LQKDATY
-693 SNGGERGRE
+693 GGEKGRE

-734 ASALFIGL
+734 ASALFIGF

-751 ALFGAKANELSST
+751 ALFGAKANELSS
-764 KRLVGLKLYVE
+764 KRLVSLKLYVE
-775 FAGLFVMFGLGI
+775 FLGLFVMFGLGI
-787 FMYFISDRMSVL
+787 FMYFISDTLRIL

>member
-11 AILSSRIFA
+11 AIFSSRIFA

-32 VSITPAAQDGRI
+32 VSITPVAQDGKI

-49 SWLFSKNFTD
+49 SWLFSQNFTD

-68 SNGKLESDELA
+68 SNGKLENSELA
-79 EITKAMTDYLE
+79 EITKAMTDYLT

-127 KSLIKKGKL
+127 ISLVKKGRL
-136 AFEFDQKVGFELRND
+136 VFEFDQKVGFELRNG

-162 GFFNFKMLDEKPINL
+162 GFFNFKMLDDKPINL

-195 FSGEKPKIADKKP
+195 FNGEKPKIADKKSP
-208 LDRGVPTA
+208 ISSAPNS
-216 DAEQIDLGAGEQ
+216 DLAQDGLASSEQ
-228 SLIALE
+228 SLAGSE
-234 EEKLAI
+234 DKLAQGGQA
-240 DKQVKQLGVGRSHQ
+240 KPNATSARRSNQ
-254 RSVGDIVSDATA
+254 RSVGDIVSEAAA
-266 EAQKNA
+266 EAQKNI

-282 KAGAAKDAAQ
+282 KAAKKDAQ
-292 AKNDR
+292 AKDGTANSGRFGSENAAVPLGD
-297 SNSNLLGGEG
+297 NSNLAQNGGDR
-307 SASAPQKSGGA
+307 
-318 SSAASGEIN
+318 SAAINFNKSTNSAAPADKGAGENLTARRDNSLNSAHYTQN
-327 LAKSRDLDE
+327 LATPPEESSLNLAQNSADKNGAASDSDE
-336 ISSALGKNGSSAA
+336 ISSEQHKE
-349 LAKSNAGSVNL
+349 
-360 AQNAQ
+360 
-365 NGDASNSA
+365 
-373 ASSSGSANL
+373 
-382 TQSSDKDT
+382 
-390 DKFHA
+390 
-395 SSVSGPSGS
+395 VS
-404 AQEGAGEAT
+404 
-413 RLKENTANGAQE
+413 
-425 IKGGLID
+425 
-432 GEDVA
+432 
-437 NEPQDEVIS
+437 
-446 NEPHEET
+446 
-453 ALGFVAQKTVDFMKS
+453 LGFVAQKTVDFMKS

-476 SEQASASTILWVLAL
+476 SEHASANTVLWVLTL

-590 GARHDAGCSCAACA
+590 GASHDTGCSCAACA
-604 SSAYGASA
+604 SAANTADTDSR
-612 GLKGAGA
+612 LKDTAFA
-619 ASAKNVADAASKTY
+619 NAKNSAHAASKSY
-633 KFSEFKAFSADA
+633 KFSKFKTPSGESAQYLDTQNLGA
-645 ASPSDAKNSYGAL
+645 ATAELNSDS
-658 NLRGTS
+658 NLTAN
-664 LGLKENRVAS
+664 LKENSSSQNEQKRAS
-674 ELAERS
+674 NS
-680 NFTNSNPPRNSAV
+680 TNLKNQTSSC
-693 SNGGERGRE
+693 SLQNGATGGSERGRE

-719 IFVLAFSLGSFALSV
+719 IFVLAFSLGSFVLSV
-734 ASALFIGL
+734 ASALFIGF

-751 ALFGAKANELSST
+751 ALFGAKANELSS
-764 KRLVGLKLYVE
+764 KRLVSLKLYVE

-787 FMYFISDRMSVL
+787 FMYFISDSLRIL

>member
-11 AILSSRIFA
+11 AIFSSRIFA

-32 VSITPAAQDGRI
+32 VSITPVAQDGKI

-49 SWLFSKNFTD
+49 SWLFSQNFTD

-68 SNGKLESDELA
+68 SNGKLENSELA
-79 EITKAMTDYLE
+79 EITKAMTDYLT

-127 KSLIKKGKL
+127 ISLVKKGRL
-136 AFEFDQKVGFELRND
+136 MFEFDQKVGFELRNN

-162 GFFNFKMLDEKPINL
+162 GFFNFKMLDDKPINL

-208 LDRGVPTA
+208 PISSA
-216 DAEQIDLGAGEQ
+216 PNSDLAQDSLASSEQ
-228 SLIALE
+228 SLAGSE
-234 EEKLAI
+234 DKLAQGGQA
-240 DKQVKQLGVGRSHQ
+240 KPNASSARRSNQ
-254 RSVGDIVSDATA
+254 RSVGDIVSEAAA
-266 EAQKNA
+266 EAQKNI

-282 KAGAAKDAAQ
+282 KAAKKDAQ
-292 AKNDR
+292 AKKGGPA
-297 SNSNLLGGEG
+297 NSHRFGSESLEAAAKNSENAAPLGDN
-307 SASAPQKSGGA
+307 S
-318 SSAASGEIN
+318 
-327 LAKSRDLDE
+327 
-336 ISSALGKNGSSAA
+336 
-349 LAKSNAGSVNL
+349 NL
-360 AQNAQ
+360 AQNG
-365 NGDASNSA
+365 GDRSAAINFNKSANSA
-373 ASSSGSANL
+373 APVDKGVSENFAAIRGNSLNSAHSTQNLATPPEESSLNLAQNSADKNGV
-382 TQSSDKDT
+382 TSDSDNISSEQHKE
-390 DKFHA
+390 
-395 SSVSGPSGS
+395 VS
-404 AQEGAGEAT
+404 
-413 RLKENTANGAQE
+413 
-425 IKGGLID
+425 
-432 GEDVA
+432 
-437 NEPQDEVIS
+437 
-446 NEPHEET
+446 
-453 ALGFVAQKTVDFMKS
+453 LGFVAQKTVDFMKS
-468 LKTAFRAS
+468 LKMAFRAS
-476 SEQASASTILWVLAL
+476 SEHASASTILWVLAL

-553 AGLVSAN
+553 AGLVSTN

-590 GARHDAGCSCAACA
+590 GARHDADCSCAACA
-604 SSAYGASA
+604 S
-612 GLKGAGA
+612 A
-619 ASAKNVADAASKTY
+619 ASTAGTDAHLKNTAFTNAGDSAHAASKSY
-633 KFSEFKAFSADA
+633 KFSKFKTPSGESAQYL
-645 ASPSDAKNSYGAL
+645 DAKNLGAATAEL
-658 NLRGTS
+658 NSDSNLAANLQENSPSQNEQKKVLNSINFKNQTS
-664 LGLKENRVAS
+664 S
-674 ELAERS
+674 RS
-680 NFTNSNPPRNSAV
+680 LQNGATS
-693 SNGGERGRE
+693 GGEKGRE

-734 ASALFIGL
+734 ASALFIGF

-751 ALFGAKANELSST
+751 ALFGAKANELSS
-764 KRLVGLKLYVE
+764 KRLVSLKLYVE
-775 FAGLFVMFGLGI
+775 FLGLFVMFGLGI
-787 FMYFISDRMSVL
+787 FMYFLSDNLRVL

>member
-11 AILSSRIFA
+11 AIFSSRIFA

-32 VSITPAAQDGRI
+32 VSITPVAQDGKI
-44 VSLHF
+44 TSLHF
-49 SWLFSKNFTD
+49 SWLFSQNFTD

-68 SNGKLESDELA
+68 SNAKLENSELA
-79 EITKAMTDYLE
+79 EITKAMTDYLT

-127 KSLIKKGKL
+127 ISLVKKGRL
-136 AFEFDQKVGFELRND
+136 VFEFDQKVGFELRND

-162 GFFNFKMLDEKPINL
+162 GFFNFKMLDDKPINL
-177 GEGFVAKPNSNLA
+177 GEGFIAKPNSNLA

-195 FSGEKPKIADKKP
+195 FSGERPKIADKKSP
-208 LDRGVPTA
+208 ISSAPNS
-216 DAEQIDLGAGEQ
+216 DLAQSELSSSEQ
-228 SLIALE
+228 SLAGSE
-234 EEKLAI
+234 DKLAQGGQA
-240 DKQVKQLGVGRSHQ
+240 KPNASSARRSNQ
-254 RSVGDIVSDATA
+254 RSVGDIVSEAAA
-266 EAQKNA
+266 EAQKNI

-282 KAGAAKDAAQ
+282 KAVKKDAQ
-292 AKNDR
+292 AKGGPANSHRFGSESLEAAAKNSENAAVPLGD
-297 SNSNLLGGEG
+297 NSNLAQNGGDR
-307 SASAPQKSGGA
+307 
-318 SSAASGEIN
+318 SAAIN
-327 LAKSRDLDE
+327 FND
-336 ISSALGKNGSSAA
+336 SANSAA
-349 LAKSNAGSVNL
+349 LADKGAGQNLAARRDNSLNSAHSTQNLATPPGEGSLNL
-360 AQNAQ
+360 AQNGAEK
-365 NGDASNSA
+365 NGA
-373 ASSSGSANL
+373 ASGSDDISSE
-382 TQSSDKDT
+382 QHKE
-390 DKFHA
+390 
-395 SSVSGPSGS
+395 VS
-404 AQEGAGEAT
+404 
-413 RLKENTANGAQE
+413 
-425 IKGGLID
+425 
-432 GEDVA
+432 
-437 NEPQDEVIS
+437 
-446 NEPHEET
+446 
-453 ALGFVAQKTVDFMKS
+453 LGFVAQKTMDFMKS

-476 SEQASASTILWVLAL
+476 SEHASASTILWVLAL

-553 AGLVSAN
+553 AGIVSAN

-590 GARHDAGCSCAACA
+590 GAHHDAGCSCAACA
-604 SSAYGASA
+604 SAANTAETDAHLKNTAFANA
-612 GLKGAGA
+612 GNSAGA
-619 ASAKNVADAASKTY
+619 ASKSY
-633 KFSEFKAFSADA
+633 KFSKFNIQSGESAQYLDTQNLGA
-645 ASPSDAKNSYGAL
+645 ATAKLNSDS
-658 NLRGTS
+658 NLAANRD
-664 LGLKENRVAS
+664 ENAS
-674 ELAERS
+674 ENAQNEVS
-680 NFTNSNPPRNSAV
+680 NFINSKAAAHKTSSRSLQNGATG
-693 SNGGERGRE
+693 GGEKGRE

-734 ASALFIGL
+734 ASALFIGF

-751 ALFGAKANELSST
+751 ALFGAKANELSS
-764 KRLVGLKLYVE
+764 KRLVSLKLYIE

-787 FMYFISDRMSVL
+787 FMYFISDTFRIL

>member
-11 AILSSRIFA
+11 AIFSSRIFA

-32 VSITPAAQDGRI
+32 VSITPVAQDGKI

-49 SWLFSKNFTD
+49 SWLFSQNFTD

-68 SNGKLESDELA
+68 SNGKLENSELA
-79 EITKAMTDYLE
+79 EITKAMTDYLT

-127 KSLIKKGKL
+127 ISLVKKGRL
-136 AFEFDQKVGFELRND
+136 VFEFDQKVGFELRNN

-162 GFFNFKMLDEKPINL
+162 GFFNFKMLDDKPINL

-208 LDRGVPTA
+208 PISSA
-216 DAEQIDLGAGEQ
+216 PNSDLAQDSLASSEQ
-228 SLIALE
+228 SLAGSE
-234 EEKLAI
+234 DKLAQGGQA
-240 DKQVKQLGVGRSHQ
+240 KPNSSSARRSNQ
-254 RSVGDIVSDATA
+254 RSVGDIVSEAAA
-266 EAQKNA
+266 EAQKNI
-272 AASDTLAQIN
+272 AASDALAQIN
-282 KAGAAKDAAQ
+282 KAAKKDVQ
-292 AKNDR
+292 AK
-297 SNSNLLGGEG
+297 GG
-307 SASAPQKSGGA
+307 SA
-318 SSAASGEIN
+318 N
-327 LAKSRDLDE
+327 
-336 ISSALGKNGSSAA
+336 SAA
-349 LAKSNAGSVNL
+349 LADKGVIENFAARRDNSLNSAHSTQNLATPPEESSLNL
-360 AQNAQ
+360 AQNSASK
-365 NGDASNSA
+365 NGA
-373 ASSSGSANL
+373 ASDSDNSSSEP
-382 TQSSDKDT
+382 QK
-390 DKFHA
+390 
-395 SSVSGPSGS
+395 
-404 AQEGAGEAT
+404 EAT
-413 RLKENTANGAQE
+413 
-425 IKGGLID
+425 
-432 GEDVA
+432 
-437 NEPQDEVIS
+437 
-446 NEPHEET
+446 
-453 ALGFVAQKTVDFMKS
+453 LGFVAQKTMDFMKS

-476 SEQASASTILWVLAL
+476 SEHASASTILWVLAL

-590 GARHDAGCSCAACA
+590 GAHHDAGCSCAACA
-604 SSAYGASA
+604 SAANTAETGARLKNTAFTNAGDSAH
-612 GLKGAGA
+612 
-619 ASAKNVADAASKTY
+619 AASKSY
-633 KFSEFKAFSADA
+633 KFSKFKTPSGESARYLDTQNLGTATAELNSDSNLA
-645 ASPSDAKNSYGAL
+645 ANLEENSSSQNGQKQAL
-658 NLRGTS
+658 NSANLKNQTS
-664 LGLKENRVAS
+664 S
-674 ELAERS
+674 RS
-680 NFTNSNPPRNSAV
+680 LQNGATY
-693 SNGGERGRE
+693 GGERGRE

-734 ASALFIGL
+734 ASALFIGF

-751 ALFGAKANELSST
+751 ALFGAKANELSS
-764 KRLVGLKLYVE
+764 KRLVSLKLYVE
-775 FAGLFVMFGLGI
+775 FLGLFVMFGLGI
-787 FMYFISDRMSVL
+787 FMYFLSDNLRVL

>member
-11 AILSSRIFA
+11 AIFSSRIFA

-32 VSITPAAQDGRI
+32 VSITPVAQDGKI

-49 SWLFSKNFTD
+49 SWLFSQNFTD

-68 SNGKLESDELA
+68 SNTKLENSELA
-79 EITKAMTDYLE
+79 EITKAMTDYLT

-127 KSLIKKGKL
+127 ISLVKKGRL
-136 AFEFDQKVGFELRND
+136 MFEFDQKVGFELRNG

-162 GFFNFKMLDEKPINL
+162 GFFNFKMLDDKPINL

-195 FSGEKPKIADKKP
+195 FSGEKPKIADKKLP
-208 LDRGVPTA
+208 ISGTPNS
-216 DAEQIDLGAGEQ
+216 DLAQDDLVSSEQ
-228 SLIALE
+228 SLASSE
-234 EEKLAI
+234 DKLAQGGQA
-240 DKQVKQLGVGRSHQ
+240 KPNSSSARRSNQ
-254 RSVGDIVSDATA
+254 RSVGDIVSEAAA
-266 EAQKNA
+266 EAQKNI
-272 AASDTLAQIN
+272 AASDALAQIN
-282 KAGAAKDAAQ
+282 KAAKKDVQ
-292 AKNDR
+292 AKGDPAN
-297 SNSNLLGGEG
+297 
-307 SASAPQKSGGA
+307 
-318 SSAASGEIN
+318 SAASVDKDAGENFAARRDNSLNSAHSTQN
-327 LAKSRDLDE
+327 LATPPE
-336 ISSALGKNGSSAA
+336 ESSL
-349 LAKSNAGSVNL
+349 NL
-360 AQNAQ
+360 AQNSASK
-365 NGDASNSA
+365 NGA
-373 ASSSGSANL
+373 ASDSDNISSEP
-382 TQSSDKDT
+382 QK
-390 DKFHA
+390 
-395 SSVSGPSGS
+395 
-404 AQEGAGEAT
+404 EAT
-413 RLKENTANGAQE
+413 
-425 IKGGLID
+425 
-432 GEDVA
+432 
-437 NEPQDEVIS
+437 
-446 NEPHEET
+446 
-453 ALGFVAQKTVDFMKS
+453 LGFVAQKTVDFMKS

-553 AGLVSAN
+553 AGIVSAN

-590 GARHDAGCSCAACA
+590 GARHDADCSCAACA
-604 SSAYGASA
+604 SAANTAETDA
-612 GLKGAGA
+612 GLKNTAFANAGD
-619 ASAKNVADAASKTY
+619 SAHAASKSY
-633 KFSEFKAFSADA
+633 KFSKFNIQSDESAQHLDTE
-645 ASPSDAKNSYGAL
+645 NSGATTAELNSNL
-658 NLRGTS
+658 NLNAS
-664 LGLKENRVAS
+664 LEENS
-674 ELAERS
+674 SSQNKQKQTL
-680 NFTNSNPPRNSAV
+680 NSANLKNQT
-693 SNGGERGRE
+693 SSRSLQSSATSGGEKGRE

-734 ASALFIGL
+734 ASALFIGF

-751 ALFGAKANELSST
+751 ALFGAKANELSS
-764 KRLVGLKLYVE
+764 KRLVSLKLYVE
-775 FAGLFVMFGLGI
+775 FAGLFVMFGLGV
-787 FMYFISDRMSVL
+787 FMYFISDTLRIL

>member
-11 AILSSRIFA
+11 AIFSSRIFA

-32 VSITPAAQDGRI
+32 VSITPVAQDGKI

-49 SWLFSKNFTD
+49 SWLFSQNFTD

-68 SNGKLESDELA
+68 SNGKLENSELA
-79 EITKAMTDYLE
+79 EITKAMTDYLT

-127 KSLIKKGKL
+127 ISLVKKGRL
-136 AFEFDQKVGFELRND
+136 VFEFDQKVGFELRNN

-162 GFFNFKMLDEKPINL
+162 GFFNFKMLDDKPINL

-195 FSGEKPKIADKKP
+195 FSGEKPKIADQKP
-208 LDRGVPTA
+208 PISSA
-216 DAEQIDLGAGEQ
+216 PNSDLAQDSLASSEQ
-228 SLIALE
+228 SLAGSE
-234 EEKLAI
+234 DKLAQGGQA
-240 DKQVKQLGVGRSHQ
+240 KPNSSSARRSNQ
-254 RSVGDIVSDATA
+254 RSVGDIVSEAAA
-266 EAQKNA
+266 EAQKNI

-282 KAGAAKDAAQ
+282 KAAKKDAQ
-292 AKNDR
+292 AKGGPANSDR
-297 SNSNLLGGEG
+297 FGSESLKVAAKNSENAAVSLGDNSNLAQNGGDRSAAINFNKSANSAAPADKGAGENFAARRDNSLNSAHSTQNFATPPMESSLNLAQN
-307 SASAPQKSGGA
+307 SASKNGA
-318 SSAASGEIN
+318 TSDS
-327 LAKSRDLDE
+327 DE
-336 ISSALGKNGSSAA
+336 ISSEQHKE
-349 LAKSNAGSVNL
+349 
-360 AQNAQ
+360 
-365 NGDASNSA
+365 
-373 ASSSGSANL
+373 
-382 TQSSDKDT
+382 
-390 DKFHA
+390 
-395 SSVSGPSGS
+395 VS
-404 AQEGAGEAT
+404 
-413 RLKENTANGAQE
+413 
-425 IKGGLID
+425 
-432 GEDVA
+432 
-437 NEPQDEVIS
+437 
-446 NEPHEET
+446 
-453 ALGFVAQKTVDFMKS
+453 LGFVAQKTMDFMKS

-476 SEQASASTILWVLAL
+476 SEHASASTILWVLAL

-590 GARHDAGCSCAACA
+590 GASHDTGCSCAACA
-604 SSAYGASA
+604 SVAKTAETDARLKNTAFTNA
-612 GLKGAGA
+612 GD
-619 ASAKNVADAASKTY
+619 SVHAASKSY
-633 KFSEFKAFSADA
+633 KFSKFKIESSESAQYL
-645 ASPSDAKNSYGAL
+645 DAKNLGSAAAESNSDLNLTANLQENSSSQNGQKQAL
-658 NLRGTS
+658 NSANLKNQTS
-664 LGLKENRVAS
+664 TRSLQNGAS
-674 ELAERS
+674 G
-680 NFTNSNPPRNSAV
+680 
-693 SNGGERGRE
+693 GGEKGRE

-734 ASALFIGL
+734 ASALFIGF

-751 ALFGAKANELSST
+751 ALFGAKANELSS
-764 KRLVGLKLYVE
+764 KRLVSLKLYIE
-775 FAGLFVMFGLGI
+775 FAGLFVMFGLGV
-787 FMYFISDRMSVL
+787 FMYFISDTLRIL

>member
-11 AILSSRIFA
+11 AIFSSRIFA

-32 VSITPAAQDGRI
+32 VSITPVAQDGKI

-49 SWLFSKNFTD
+49 SWLFSQNFTD

-68 SNGKLESDELA
+68 SNAKLENSELA
-79 EITKAMTDYLE
+79 EITKAMTDYLT

-127 KSLIKKGKL
+127 ISLVKKGRL
-136 AFEFDQKVGFELRND
+136 VFEFDQKVGFELRNN

-162 GFFNFKMLDEKPINL
+162 GFFNFKMLDDKPINL

-195 FSGEKPKIADKKP
+195 FSGEKLKIADKKP
-208 LDRGVPTA
+208 PISGAPNS
-216 DAEQIDLGAGEQ
+216 DLAQDDLASSQQ
-228 SLIALE
+228 SLAGSE
-234 EEKLAI
+234 DKLAQGGQA
-240 DKQVKQLGVGRSHQ
+240 KPNSSSARRSNQ
-254 RSVGDIVSDATA
+254 RSVGDIVSEAAA
-266 EAQKNA
+266 EAQKNI

-282 KAGAAKDAAQ
+282 KAAKKDAQ
-292 AKNDR
+292 AKDGPA
-297 SNSNLLGGEG
+297 NSVAPVDKGVSENFAAIRDNSLN
-307 SASAPQKSGGA
+307 SAHSTQ
-318 SSAASGEIN
+318 N
-327 LAKSRDLDE
+327 LATPPE
-336 ISSALGKNGSSAA
+336 ESSL
-349 LAKSNAGSVNL
+349 NL
-360 AQNAQ
+360 AQNSASK
-365 NGDASNSA
+365 NGA
-373 ASSSGSANL
+373 ASDSDNISSEP
-382 TQSSDKDT
+382 QK
-390 DKFHA
+390 
-395 SSVSGPSGS
+395 
-404 AQEGAGEAT
+404 EAT
-413 RLKENTANGAQE
+413 
-425 IKGGLID
+425 
-432 GEDVA
+432 
-437 NEPQDEVIS
+437 
-446 NEPHEET
+446 
-453 ALGFVAQKTVDFMKS
+453 LGFVAQKTMDFMKS

-476 SEQASASTILWVLAL
+476 SEHASASTILWVLAL

-553 AGLVSAN
+553 AGLVSTN

-590 GARHDAGCSCAACA
+590 GASHDAGCSCTACA
-604 SSAYGASA
+604 SIANTAETDSRLKNTAFTNAGDSAH
-612 GLKGAGA
+612 
-619 ASAKNVADAASKTY
+619 AASKSY
-633 KFSEFKAFSADA
+633 KFSKFKTPSGESAQHLDTKNLGA
-645 ASPSDAKNSYGAL
+645 AAAESNSDSNLTASLEENSPSQNEQEKVLNSINLKNQTSSRSLQNGAT
-658 NLRGTS
+658 G
-664 LGLKENRVAS
+664 
-674 ELAERS
+674 
-680 NFTNSNPPRNSAV
+680 
-693 SNGGERGRE
+693 GGEKGRE

-734 ASALFIGL
+734 ASALFIGF

-751 ALFGAKANELSST
+751 ALFGAKANELSS
-764 KRLVGLKLYVE
+764 KRLVSLKLYIE
-775 FAGLFVMFGLGI
+775 FAGLFVMFGLGV
-787 FMYFISDRMSVL
+787 FMYFISDTLRIL

>member
-11 AILSSRIFA
+11 AIFSSRIFA

-32 VSITPAAQDGRI
+32 VSITPVAQDGKI
-44 VSLHF
+44 ISLHF
-49 SWLFSKNFTD
+49 SWLFSQNFTD

-68 SNGKLESDELA
+68 SNGKLENSELA
-79 EITKAMTDYLE
+79 EITKAMTDYLT

-127 KSLIKKGKL
+127 ISLVKKGRL
-136 AFEFDQKVGFELRND
+136 VFEFDQKVGFELRNN

-162 GFFNFKMLDEKPINL
+162 GFFNFKMLDDKPINL

-195 FSGEKPKIADKKP
+195 FSGEKPKIADKKSP
-208 LDRGVPTA
+208 ISSAPSF
-216 DAEQIDLGAGEQ
+216 DLTQDGLASSEQ
-228 SLIALE
+228 SLAGSE
-234 EEKLAI
+234 SKLAQGGQA
-240 DKQVKQLGVGRSHQ
+240 KPNASSARRSNQ
-254 RSVGDIVSDATA
+254 RSVGDIVSEAA
-266 EAQKNA
+266 IEAQKNI

-282 KAGAAKDAAQ
+282 KATKKDAQ
-292 AKNDR
+292 AK
-297 SNSNLLGGEG
+297 GG
-307 SASAPQKSGGA
+307 SANSAPSVDKGA
-318 SSAASGEIN
+318 GQNLSARRDNSLNSAHSTQNLATPPRESSLNLAQNSANKNGAASD
-327 LAKSRDLDE
+327 SDE
-336 ISSALGKNGSSAA
+336 ISSEKH
-349 LAKSNAGSVNL
+349 K
-360 AQNAQ
+360 
-365 NGDASNSA
+365 
-373 ASSSGSANL
+373 
-382 TQSSDKDT
+382 
-390 DKFHA
+390 
-395 SSVSGPSGS
+395 
-404 AQEGAGEAT
+404 EAT
-413 RLKENTANGAQE
+413 
-425 IKGGLID
+425 
-432 GEDVA
+432 
-437 NEPQDEVIS
+437 
-446 NEPHEET
+446 
-453 ALGFVAQKTVDFMKS
+453 LGFVAQKTMDFMKS

-476 SEQASASTILWVLAL
+476 SEHASAGTILWVLAL

-553 AGLVSAN
+553 AGIVSAN

-590 GARHDAGCSCAACA
+590 GASHDVGCSCAACA
-604 SSAYGASA
+604 SVAKTAEADARLKNTVFANAGNSAH
-612 GLKGAGA
+612 
-619 ASAKNVADAASKTY
+619 AASKSY
-633 KFSEFKAFSADA
+633 KFSKFKTPSGESAQYLDA
-645 ASPSDAKNSYGAL
+645 ENSGAATAEINSDSNLAANLEENSSSQNEQKQAL
-658 NLRGTS
+658 NSTNFKNQTS
-664 LGLKENRVAS
+664 S
-674 ELAERS
+674 RS
-680 NFTNSNPPRNSAV
+680 LQNGATS
-693 SNGGERGRE
+693 GGEKGRE

-734 ASALFIGL
+734 ASALFIGF

-751 ALFGAKANELSST
+751 ALFGAKANELSS
-764 KRLVGLKLYVE
+764 KRLVSLKLYVE
-775 FAGLFVMFGLGI
+775 FLGLFVMFGLGI
-787 FMYFISDRMSVL
+787 FMYFISDTLRIL

>member
-11 AILSSRIFA
+11 AIFSSRIFA

-32 VSITPAAQDGRI
+32 VSITPVAQDGKI

-49 SWLFSKNFTD
+49 SWLFSQNFTD

-68 SNGKLESDELA
+68 SNAKLENSELT
-79 EITKAMTDYLE
+79 EITKAMTDYLT

-127 KSLIKKGKL
+127 KSLVKKGRL
-136 AFEFDQKVGFELRND
+136 AFEFDQEVGFELRNG

-162 GFFNFKMLDEKPINL
+162 GFFNFKMLDDKPINL

-208 LDRGVPTA
+208 PISSAPNSDLAQSGVA
-216 DAEQIDLGAGEQ
+216 SSEQ
-228 SLIALE
+228 SLASSE
-234 EEKLAI
+234 DKLAQGEQT
-240 DKQVKQLGVGRSHQ
+240 KPNASSARRSNQ
-254 RSVGDIVSDATA
+254 RSVGDIVSEAAA
-266 EAQKNA
+266 EAQKNI
-272 AASDTLAQIN
+272 AASDALAQIN
-282 KAGAAKDAAQ
+282 KAAKKDAQ
-292 AKNDR
+292 AKDGTANSGRFGSESLEAAAKNSENAAVPLGDDSNLAQNGGDR
-297 SNSNLLGGEG
+297 SAAINFN
-307 SASAPQKSGGA
+307 KST
-318 SSAASGEIN
+318 N
-327 LAKSRDLDE
+327 
-336 ISSALGKNGSSAA
+336 SAA
-349 LAKSNAGSVNL
+349 LADKGAGENFAARRDNSLNSAHSTQNFATPPMESSLNL
-360 AQNAQ
+360 AQNSASK
-365 NGDASNSA
+365 NGATSDSDNI
-373 ASSSGSANL
+373 SSEP
-382 TQSSDKDT
+382 QK
-390 DKFHA
+390 
-395 SSVSGPSGS
+395 
-404 AQEGAGEAT
+404 EAT
-413 RLKENTANGAQE
+413 
-425 IKGGLID
+425 
-432 GEDVA
+432 
-437 NEPQDEVIS
+437 
-446 NEPHEET
+446 
-453 ALGFVAQKTVDFMKS
+453 LGFVAQKTMDFMKS

-476 SEQASASTILWVLAL
+476 SEHASASTILWVLAL

-590 GARHDAGCSCAACA
+590 SGAHHDAGCSCAACA
-604 SSAYGASA
+604 SAAKTAETDAHLKNTAFANARDSAHA
-612 GLKGAGA
+612 
-619 ASAKNVADAASKTY
+619 VSKSY
-633 KFSEFKAFSADA
+633 KFSKFKTPIGESAQYLDTKNLSTA
-645 ASPSDAKNSYGAL
+645 TAELNSDSNLTASLEENSSSQNKQKQAL
-658 NLRGTS
+658 NSVNFKNQTS
-664 LGLKENRVAS
+664 S
-674 ELAERS
+674 RS
-680 NFTNSNPPRNSAV
+680 LQNGATC
-693 SNGGERGRE
+693 GGEKGRE

-734 ASALFIGL
+734 ASALFIGF

-751 ALFGAKANELSST
+751 ALFGAKANELSS
-764 KRLVGLKLYVE
+764 KRLVNLKLYVE
-775 FAGLFVMFGLGI
+775 FLGLFVMFGLGI
-787 FMYFISDRMSVL
+787 FMYFISDSLRIL

>member
-11 AILSSRIFA
+11 AIFSSRIFA

-32 VSITPAAQDGRI
+32 VSITPVAQDGKI

-49 SWLFSKNFTD
+49 SWLFSQNFTD

-68 SNGKLESDELA
+68 SNGKLENSELA
-79 EITKAMTDYLE
+79 EITKAMTDYLT

-127 KSLIKKGKL
+127 ISLVKKGRL
-136 AFEFDQKVGFELRND
+136 VFEFDQKVGFELRNG

-162 GFFNFKMLDEKPINL
+162 GFFNFKMVDDKPINL

-208 LDRGVPTA
+208 PISGAPNS
-216 DAEQIDLGAGEQ
+216 DLTQSELTSSEQ
-228 SLIALE
+228 SLAGSE
-234 EEKLAI
+234 DKLAQGGQG
-240 DKQVKQLGVGRSHQ
+240 KPNASSARRSNQ
-254 RSVGDIVSDATA
+254 RSVGDIVSEAAA
-266 EAQKNA
+266 EAQKNI
-272 AASDTLAQIN
+272 AASDAIAQIN
-282 KAGAAKDAAQ
+282 RATKKDAQVKGGPA
-292 AKNDR
+292 
-297 SNSNLLGGEG
+297 NSATLTDKGAGQNLAARRDNSLNSAHSTRNFATPSEESSLNLVQN
-307 SASAPQKSGGA
+307 SASKNG
-318 SSAASGEIN
+318 AASG
-327 LAKSRDLDE
+327 SGE
-336 ISSALGKNGSSAA
+336 ISSE
-349 LAKSNAGSVNL
+349 
-360 AQNAQ
+360 QH
-365 NGDASNSA
+365 D
-373 ASSSGSANL
+373 
-382 TQSSDKDT
+382 
-390 DKFHA
+390 
-395 SSVSGPSGS
+395 
-404 AQEGAGEAT
+404 
-413 RLKENTANGAQE
+413 
-425 IKGGLID
+425 
-432 GEDVA
+432 
-437 NEPQDEVIS
+437 
-446 NEPHEET
+446 ET
-453 ALGFVAQKTVDFMKS
+453 ALGFIAQKTVDFMKS

-476 SEQASASTILWVLAL
+476 SEHASASTILWVLAL

-506 KLLTASYFLAHGGSY
+506 KLLTASYFLAHGSSY

-575 ITALIIYDKARRVRS
+575 ITALIIYDKARHVRA
-590 GARHDAGCSCAACA
+590 GVGHDAGCSCAACA
-604 SSAYGASA
+604 SVAKTAETDVRLKNTAFANAGDSAH
-612 GLKGAGA
+612 
-619 ASAKNVADAASKTY
+619 AASKSY
-633 KFSEFKAFSADA
+633 KFSKFKTPSGESAQHLDTKNLGATA
-645 ASPSDAKNSYGAL
+645 AESNSDLNLNENPEENSPSQNEQKQAL
-658 NLRGTS
+658 NSANLKNQTS
-664 LGLKENRVAS
+664 S
-674 ELAERS
+674 RS
-680 NFTNSNPPRNSAV
+680 LQSSAT
-693 SNGGERGRE
+693 SGGEKGRE

-734 ASALFIGL
+734 ASALFIGF

-751 ALFGAKANELSST
+751 ALFGAKANELSS
-764 KRLVGLKLYVE
+764 KRLVSLKLYVE
-775 FAGLFVMFGLGI
+775 FLGLFVMFGLGI
-787 FMYFISDRMSVL
+787 FMYFLSDNLRVL

>member
-11 AILSSRIFA
+11 AIFSSRIFA

-32 VSITPAAQDGRI
+32 VSITPVAQDGKI

-49 SWLFSKNFTD
+49 SWLFSQNFTD

-68 SNGKLESDELA
+68 SNGKLENSELA
-79 EITKAMTDYLE
+79 EITKAMTDYLT

-127 KSLIKKGKL
+127 ISLVKKGRL
-136 AFEFDQKVGFELRND
+136 VFEFDQKVGFELRNN

-162 GFFNFKMLDEKPINL
+162 GFFNFKMLDDKSINL

-208 LDRGVPTA
+208 PISGAPNS
-216 DAEQIDLGAGEQ
+216 DLTQSELTSSEQ
-228 SLIALE
+228 SLAGSE
-234 EEKLAI
+234 DKLAQGGQG
-240 DKQVKQLGVGRSHQ
+240 KPNASSARRSNQ
-254 RSVGDIVSDATA
+254 RSVGDIVSEAA
-266 EAQKNA
+266 VEAQKNI
-272 AASDTLAQIN
+272 AASDTIAQIN
-282 KAGAAKDAAQ
+282 KAAKKDVQAKGGPANSAALVDKGAGENFAARRDNSLNSAHSTQNLVTPPVESSLNLAQNSASKNGAASD
-292 AKNDR
+292 
-297 SNSNLLGGEG
+297 S
-307 SASAPQKSGGA
+307 
-318 SSAASGEIN
+318 
-327 LAKSRDLDE
+327 DE
-336 ISSALGKNGSSAA
+336 ISSEQHK
-349 LAKSNAGSVNL
+349 
-360 AQNAQ
+360 
-365 NGDASNSA
+365 
-373 ASSSGSANL
+373 
-382 TQSSDKDT
+382 
-390 DKFHA
+390 
-395 SSVSGPSGS
+395 
-404 AQEGAGEAT
+404 EAT
-413 RLKENTANGAQE
+413 
-425 IKGGLID
+425 
-432 GEDVA
+432 
-437 NEPQDEVIS
+437 
-446 NEPHEET
+446 
-453 ALGFVAQKTVDFMKS
+453 LGFVAQKTMDFMKS

-476 SEQASASTILWVLAL
+476 SEHASASTILWVLAL

-521 VKAFGFALKIGLLHV
+521 IKAFGFALKIGLLHV

-553 AGLVSAN
+553 AGIVSAN

-590 GARHDAGCSCAACA
+590 GAGHDAGCSCAACA
-604 SSAYGASA
+604 SAANIA
-612 GLKGAGA
+612 GTDAHLKNTAFANAGDSAGA
-619 ASAKNVADAASKTY
+619 ASKSY
-633 KFSEFKAFSADA
+633 KFSKFNIQSGESAQYLDTKNLSA
-645 ASPSDAKNSYGAL
+645 AAAELNLDSNLTASLEENSSSQNGQKQAL
-658 NLRGTS
+658 NSANFKKQTS
-664 LGLKENRVAS
+664 S
-674 ELAERS
+674 RS
-680 NFTNSNPPRNSAV
+680 LQNGATG
-693 SNGGERGRE
+693 GGEKGRE

-734 ASALFIGL
+734 ASALFIGF

-751 ALFGAKANELSST
+751 ALFGAKANELSS
-764 KRLVGLKLYVE
+764 KRLVSLKLYIE

-787 FMYFISDRMSVL
+787 FMYFISDTLRIL

>member
-11 AILSSRIFA
+11 AIFTSRIFA

-32 VSITPAAQDGRI
+32 VSITPVAQDGRI

-79 EITKAMTDYLE
+79 EITKAMTDYLS

-190 TTFIE
+190 ATFIE

-208 LDRGVPTA
+208 LDRGIPTA

-266 EAQKNA
+266 EAQKNI

-282 KAGAAKDAAQ
+282 KAGTAKDAAQ

-297 SNSNLLGGEG
+297 SNSNRLGGKI
-307 SASAPQKSGGA
+307 SANASQKDGGA
-318 SSAASGEIN
+318 SSAASSEIN

-336 ISSALGKNGSSAA
+336 ISSAPVKNGSSAA

-395 SSVSGPSGS
+395 SSVGEPSGS

-413 RLKENTANGAQE
+413 HLKENTANGAQE
-425 IKGGLID
+425 IKGGVLG
-432 GEDVA
+432 GEDA
-437 NEPQDEVIS
+437 AIEPQDEPIS
-446 NEPHEET
+446 NEPHDEA

-476 SEQASASTILWVLAL
+476 SEQTSAGTILWVLAL

-590 GARHDAGCSCAACA
+590 GASHDAGCSCAACA
-604 SSAYGASA
+604 SSAYEA
-612 GLKGAGA
+612 GVSLKGAGA
-619 ASAKNVADAASKTY
+619 ASAKNVADVASKTY
-633 KFSEFKAFSADA
+633 KFSEFKAFPADA

-664 LGLKENRVAS
+664 LGLKENHVAS

-775 FAGLFVMFGLGI
+775 FAGLLVMFGLGI

>member
-11 AILSSRIFA
+11 AIFSSRIFA

-32 VSITPAAQDGRI
+32 VSITPVAQDGKI

-49 SWLFSKNFTD
+49 SWLFSQNFTD

-68 SNGKLESDELA
+68 SNAKLENSELA
-79 EITKAMTDYLE
+79 EITKAMTDYLT

-114 LVGTQIKGNFKNA
+114 LVGTQINGNFKNA
-127 KSLIKKGKL
+127 ISLVKKGRL
-136 AFEFDQKVGFELRND
+136 VFEFDQKVGFELRNN

-162 GFFNFKMLDEKPINL
+162 GFFNFKMLDDKPINL

-208 LDRGVPTA
+208 PISSA
-216 DAEQIDLGAGEQ
+216 PNSDLAQDGLVSSEQ
-228 SLIALE
+228 SLAGSE
-234 EEKLAI
+234 DKLAQGGQA
-240 DKQVKQLGVGRSHQ
+240 KPNSSSARRSNQ
-254 RSVGDIVSDATA
+254 RSVGDIVSEAAA
-266 EAQKNA
+266 EAQKNI
-272 AASDTLAQIN
+272 AASDTIAQIN
-282 KAGAAKDAAQ
+282 KASKKDAQ
-292 AKNDR
+292 AKGGPA
-297 SNSNLLGGEG
+297 NSAAPADKGAGQNLAARRDNSLNSAHSTQNLATPPEESSLNLAQN
-307 SASAPQKSGGA
+307 SASKNGA
-318 SSAASGEIN
+318 TSDS
-327 LAKSRDLDE
+327 DE
-336 ISSALGKNGSSAA
+336 ISSEQHKE
-349 LAKSNAGSVNL
+349 
-360 AQNAQ
+360 
-365 NGDASNSA
+365 
-373 ASSSGSANL
+373 
-382 TQSSDKDT
+382 
-390 DKFHA
+390 
-395 SSVSGPSGS
+395 VS
-404 AQEGAGEAT
+404 
-413 RLKENTANGAQE
+413 
-425 IKGGLID
+425 
-432 GEDVA
+432 
-437 NEPQDEVIS
+437 
-446 NEPHEET
+446 
-453 ALGFVAQKTVDFMKS
+453 LGFVAQKTMDFMKN

-476 SEQASASTILWVLAL
+476 SEHASASTILWVLAL

-521 VKAFGFALKIGLLHV
+521 IKAFGFALKIGLLHV

-553 AGLVSAN
+553 AGIVSAN

-590 GARHDAGCSCAACA
+590 GVGHDAGCSCAACA
-604 SSAYGASA
+604 SAANTAETDARLKNTAFTNAGDSAH
-612 GLKGAGA
+612 
-619 ASAKNVADAASKTY
+619 AASKSY
-633 KFSEFKAFSADA
+633 KFSKFNIQSGESAQYLDTKNLSA
-645 ASPSDAKNSYGAL
+645 AAAESNSDSNLTASLEENSSSQNGQKQTL
-658 NLRGTS
+658 NS
-664 LGLKENRVAS
+664 
-674 ELAERS
+674 
-680 NFTNSNPPRNSAV
+680 TNSKNQTSSRSLQ
-693 SNGGERGRE
+693 NGATDGEKGRE

-734 ASALFIGL
+734 ASALFIGF

-751 ALFGAKANELSST
+751 ALFGAKANELSS
-764 KRLVGLKLYVE
+764 KRLVSLKLYIE

-787 FMYFISDRMSVL
+787 FMYFLSDNLRVL

>member
-1 MKFIKILLLS
+1 MKFIKILILS
-11 AILSSRIFA
+11 AIFSSRIFA

-32 VSITPAAQDGRI
+32 VSITPVAQDGKI

-49 SWLFSKNFTD
+49 SWLFSQNFTD

-68 SNGKLESDELA
+68 SNGKLENSELA
-79 EITKAMTDYLE
+79 EITKAMTDYLT

-127 KSLIKKGKL
+127 ISLVKKGRL
-136 AFEFDQKVGFELRND
+136 VFEFDQKVGFELRNN

-162 GFFNFKMLDEKPINL
+162 GFFNFKMLDDKPINL

-208 LDRGVPTA
+208 PISSA
-216 DAEQIDLGAGEQ
+216 PNSDLAQDSLASSEQ
-228 SLIALE
+228 SLAGSE
-234 EEKLAI
+234 DKLAQGGQA
-240 DKQVKQLGVGRSHQ
+240 KPNSSSARRSNQ
-254 RSVGDIVSDATA
+254 RSVGDIVSEAAA
-266 EAQKNA
+266 EAQKNI
-272 AASDTLAQIN
+272 AASDTIAQIN
-282 KAGAAKDAAQ
+282 KAAKKDAQ
-292 AKNDR
+292 AKGGPANSDR
-297 SNSNLLGGEG
+297 LGSENLEAAAKNGENT
-307 SASAPQKSGGA
+307 
-318 SSAASGEIN
+318 AAS
-327 LAKSRDLDE
+327 
-336 ISSALGKNGSSAA
+336 LGDDS
-349 LAKSNAGSVNL
+349 NL
-360 AQNAQ
+360 AQNSASK
-365 NGDASNSA
+365 NGA
-373 ASSSGSANL
+373 ASDSDNISSEP
-382 TQSSDKDT
+382 QK
-390 DKFHA
+390 
-395 SSVSGPSGS
+395 
-404 AQEGAGEAT
+404 EAT
-413 RLKENTANGAQE
+413 
-425 IKGGLID
+425 
-432 GEDVA
+432 
-437 NEPQDEVIS
+437 
-446 NEPHEET
+446 
-453 ALGFVAQKTVDFMKS
+453 LGFVAQKTMDFMKS

-476 SEQASASTILWVLAL
+476 SEHASASTILWVLAL

-575 ITALIIYDKARRVRS
+575 ITALIIYEKARRVRS
-590 GARHDAGCSCAACA
+590 GASHDAGCSCAACA
-604 SSAYGASA
+604 SVAKTAEADARLKNTAFANAGNSAH
-612 GLKGAGA
+612 
-619 ASAKNVADAASKTY
+619 AASKSY
-633 KFSEFKAFSADA
+633 KFSKFKTPSGESAQHLDTKNLGA
-645 ASPSDAKNSYGAL
+645 AAAESNSDL
-658 NLRGTS
+658 NLS
-664 LGLKENRVAS
+664 ENLEENS
-674 ELAERS
+674 SSQNEQKQTLNS
-680 NFTNSNPPRNSAV
+680 TNSKNQTSSRSLQNGATG
-693 SNGGERGRE
+693 GGEKGRE

-734 ASALFIGL
+734 ASALFIGF

-751 ALFGAKANELSST
+751 ALFGAKANELSS
-764 KRLVGLKLYVE
+764 KRIVSLKLYIE
-775 FAGLFVMFGLGI
+775 FAGLFVMFGLGV
-787 FMYFISDRMSVL
+787 FMYFISDSLRIL

>member
-11 AILSSRIFA
+11 AIFSSRIFA

-32 VSITPAAQDGRI
+32 VSITPVAQDGKI

-49 SWLFSKNFTD
+49 SWLFSQNFTD

-68 SNGKLESDELA
+68 SNGKLENSELA
-79 EITKAMTDYLE
+79 EITKAMTDYLT

-127 KSLIKKGKL
+127 ISLVKKGRL
-136 AFEFDQKVGFELRND
+136 VFEFDQKVGFELHNN

-162 GFFNFKMLDEKPINL
+162 GFFNFKMLDDKPINL

-208 LDRGVPTA
+208 LISSAPNS
-216 DAEQIDLGAGEQ
+216 DLAQDDLVSSEQ
-228 SLIALE
+228 SLAGSE
-234 EEKLAI
+234 DKLAQGGQA
-240 DKQVKQLGVGRSHQ
+240 KPNSSSARRSNQ
-254 RSVGDIVSDATA
+254 RSVGDIVSEAA
-266 EAQKNA
+266 VEAQKNI

-282 KAGAAKDAAQ
+282 KAAKKDVQAKGGPVNSGRLGSENLEAAAK
-292 AKNDR
+292 N
-297 SNSNLLGGEG
+297 GEN
-307 SASAPQKSGGA
+307 A
-318 SSAASGEIN
+318 AAS
-327 LAKSRDLDE
+327 
-336 ISSALGKNGSSAA
+336 LGDDS
-349 LAKSNAGSVNL
+349 NL
-360 AQNAQ
+360 AQNG
-365 NGDASNSA
+365 GDRSA
-373 ASSSGSANL
+373 AINFNDSAN
-382 TQSSDKDT
+382 SVASVDKDT
-390 DKFHA
+390 GQNLAARRDNSLNSAHSTQNFATSPNSLNLAKNSA
-395 SSVSGPSGS
+395 SKN
-404 AQEGAGEAT
+404 GAASDSDNISSEPQKEAT
-413 RLKENTANGAQE
+413 
-425 IKGGLID
+425 
-432 GEDVA
+432 
-437 NEPQDEVIS
+437 
-446 NEPHEET
+446 
-453 ALGFVAQKTVDFMKS
+453 LGFVAQKTMDFMKS

-476 SEQASASTILWVLAL
+476 SEHASASTILWVLAL

-553 AGLVSAN
+553 AGIVSAN

-575 ITALIIYDKARRVRS
+575 ITALIIYDKARRVKS
-590 GARHDAGCSCAACA
+590 GTHHDAGCSCAACA
-604 SSAYGASA
+604 SAANIGETDT
-612 GLKGAGA
+612 GLKNTAFANGGN
-619 ASAKNVADAASKTY
+619 SAHAASKSY
-633 KFSEFKAFSADA
+633 KFSKFKT
-645 ASPSDAKNSYGAL
+645 P
-658 NLRGTS
+658 
-664 LGLKENRVAS
+664 
-674 ELAERS
+674 
-680 NFTNSNPPRNSAV
+680 
-693 SNGGERGRE
+693 GGESAQYLDTQNLGATTAELNSDSNLTANLEESSSSQNEQKQTLNSTNFKNQTSSRSLQNGATGGGEKGRE

-734 ASALFIGL
+734 ASALFIGF

-751 ALFGAKANELSST
+751 ALFGAKANELSS
-764 KRLVGLKLYVE
+764 KRLVSLKLYIE

-787 FMYFISDRMSVL
+787 FMYFISDTLRIL

>member
-1 MKFIKILLLS
+1 MKFIKILILS
-11 AILSSRIFA
+11 AIFSSRIFA

-32 VSITPAAQDGRI
+32 VSITPVAQDGKI

-49 SWLFSKNFTD
+49 SWLFSQNFTD

-68 SNGKLESDELA
+68 SNGKLENSELA
-79 EITKAMTDYLE
+79 EITKAMTDYLT

-107 AKPALSN
+107 AKPTLSN

-127 KSLIKKGKL
+127 ISLVKKGRL
-136 AFEFDQKVGFELRND
+136 VFEFDQKVGFELRNN

-162 GFFNFKMLDEKPINL
+162 GFFNFKMLDDKPINL

-195 FSGEKPKIADKKP
+195 FSGEKLKPAEKKP
-208 LDRGVPTA
+208 SISSAPSSDLTQSGLA
-216 DAEQIDLGAGEQ
+216 SSEQGLTGSED
-228 SLIALE
+228 
-234 EEKLAI
+234 KLAQGRQS
-240 DKQVKQLGVGRSHQ
+240 KQPNMGSARRSNQ
-254 RSVGDIVSDATA
+254 RSVGDIVSEATA
-266 EAQKNA
+266 QAQKNI

-282 KAGAAKDAAQ
+282 KASKKDAQTKDDPINSDRLGSENLEAAAK
-292 AKNDR
+292 N
-297 SNSNLLGGEG
+297 GENT
-307 SASAPQKSGGA
+307 
-318 SSAASGEIN
+318 AAS
-327 LAKSRDLDE
+327 
-336 ISSALGKNGSSAA
+336 LGDNS
-349 LAKSNAGSVNL
+349 NL
-360 AQNAQ
+360 AQNGDDRSTAINFNESANSAPSVDKGAGQNLAARRDNSLNSAHSTQNLATPPGESSLNLAQ
-365 NGDASNSA
+365 NSASENGA
-373 ASSSGSANL
+373 APG
-382 TQSSDKDT
+382 SSDI
-390 DKFHA
+390 
-395 SSVSGPSGS
+395 SS
-404 AQEGAGEAT
+404 
-413 RLKENTANGAQE
+413 
-425 IKGGLID
+425 
-432 GEDVA
+432 
-437 NEPQDEVIS
+437 
-446 NEPHEET
+446 EPHEET
-453 ALGFVAQKTVDFMKS
+453 ALGFIAQKTVDFMKS

-476 SEQASASTILWVLAL
+476 SEHASASTILWVLAL

-553 AGLVSAN
+553 AGLVSTN

-604 SSAYGASA
+604 SVAKTAETDACLKNTAFANAGDSAH
-612 GLKGAGA
+612 
-619 ASAKNVADAASKTY
+619 AASKSY
-633 KFSEFKAFSADA
+633 KFSKFKTPSGESAQYLDTKNLGA
-645 ASPSDAKNSYGAL
+645 AAAESNSDLNLNADLEENSPSQNEQKKAL
-658 NLRGTS
+658 NSINFKNQTS
-664 LGLKENRVAS
+664 SRLPQNGA
-674 ELAERS
+674 
-680 NFTNSNPPRNSAV
+680 TC
-693 SNGGERGRE
+693 GGEKGRE

-734 ASALFIGL
+734 ASALFIGF

-751 ALFGAKANELSST
+751 ALFGAKANELSS
-764 KRLVGLKLYVE
+764 KRLVSLKLYVE
-775 FAGLFVMFGLGI
+775 FLGLFVMFGLGI
-787 FMYFISDRMSVL
+787 FMYFISDNLRVL